1 MTPYWLSLKV
11 LLVVM
16 HSRVNSWL
24 LLEKLEPRRKGR
36 EMALWG
42 GRFSEEPAVVV
53 FALSRSVHFD
63 WRLAPYDLRS
73 SLAHLAVLES
83 SGLLTPEV
91 SGKIRTALRELTE
104 EVRTGVFTYNDSDED
119 VHSALERG
127 LTEKLGEIGGS
138 LRAGRS
144 RNDQVATDLR
154 LYAIDAM
161 LETAEMIIHLQQAL
175 VEKAHEY
182 ADAAAVGFTHMQQA
196 QPVLFGHEL
205 AKHVHAFNRDLD
217 RIDDWLV
224 RTSVSPLG
232 SGALAGSSLPLS
244 PEATATALGFK
255 KSAGNSIDGVSDRDF
270 VAEALFI
277 TSMVGVHLSRIG
289 EEWCIWA
296 TTEFGWAKVSDSY
309 STGSSIM
316 PQKKNP
322 DMAELARG
330 KAGRLVGNLTG
341 VLTMLKGLPFAYNR
355 DLQEDKEPLFDSFD
369 TLALV
374 LPAVAGMVATT
385 EFDRAKMAAAAPTGY
400 SLATEIA
407 DFLVRAHIPFATA
420 HEAAGKCVALAEKN
434 EIALH
439 EISDEQFVAIHP
451 SLTPEIRD
459 VLTVQGALNSRT
471 TYGGTAPTALGRQL
485 AILKS
490 EVSAFEANFS
500 AKSKAFSGMMSA

>member
-1 MTPYWLSLKV
+1 MS
-11 LLVVM
+11 
-16 HSRVNSWL
+16 
-24 LLEKLEPRRKGR
+24 
-36 EMALWG
+36 LWG
-42 GRFSEEPAVVV
+42 GRFSEEPADVV

-73 SLAHLAVLES
+73 SLAHLSVLES

-91 SGKIRTALRELTE
+91 AGKIRAALLELTK
-104 EVRTGVFTYNDSDED
+104 EVATGVFTYNEADED

-154 LYAIDAM
+154 LYTMDAM
-161 LETAEMIIHLQQAL
+161 LATAEKMIRLQQAL
-175 VEKAHEY
+175 VVKAEEY
-182 ADAAAVGFTHMQQA
+182 SDAPAVGFTHMQHA

-205 AKHVHAFNRDLD
+205 AKHVHALNRDLD

-255 KSAGNSIDGVSDRDF
+255 KSAGNSIDAVSDRDF

-277 TSMVGVHLSRIG
+277 ISMVGVHLSRIG

-296 TTEFGWAKVSDSY
+296 TTEFGWAKVSDAY

-322 DMAELARG
+322 DIAELARG
-330 KAGRLVGNLTG
+330 KSGRLIGDLTG
-341 VLTMLKGLPFAYNR
+341 LLVTLKGLPFAYNR
-355 DLQEDKEPLFDSFD
+355 DLQEDKEPVFDAVD
-369 TLALV
+369 TLEIL
-374 LPAVAGMVATT
+374 LPALTGMVSTT
-385 EFDRAKMAAAAPTGY
+385 IFDREKMAIGAPLGF

-407 DFLVRAHIPFATA
+407 DFLAKAGVVFAQA
-420 HEAAGKCVALAEKN
+420 HEVAGKAVALCE
-434 EIALH
+434 
-439 EISDEQFVAIHP
+439 S
-451 SLTPEIRD
+451 S
-459 VLTVQGALNSRT
+459 
-471 TYGGTAPTALGRQL
+471 GRQL
-485 AILKS
+485 EDLSLAELSALHPKLTDSVKS
-490 EVSAFEANFS
+490 SLTVKGALEARDSYGATSPKQVRAQLSRLDTLMVSQQQWIETRVIDL
-500 AKSKAFSGMMSA
+500 